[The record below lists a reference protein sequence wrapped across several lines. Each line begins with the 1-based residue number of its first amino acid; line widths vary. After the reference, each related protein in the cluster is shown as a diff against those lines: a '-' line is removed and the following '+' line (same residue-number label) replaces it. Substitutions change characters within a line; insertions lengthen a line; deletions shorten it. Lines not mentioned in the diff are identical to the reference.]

1 VEINRLINQTLP
13 IPLSARS
20 RAVLLRAIW
29 LAVTSTV
36 IILLVMAVPWR
47 FRMLRADVYGFG
59 QGLEAMGLSLDFFA
73 TYFVAMEL
81 LVIVGSLMVATL
93 IAWKRSDDWFAILV
107 AISLTLF
114 GLLPP
119 LVDGLIYLS
128 PQWTLPIVTLRFI
141 EFGCMMAVFCL
152 FPNGRFAPPWTRW
165 LLLLYMIIWSV
176 LLLINPRILADTA
189 VLPNTR
195 TLDDASWVLFGT
207 GWFLLAIIGQ
217 IVRYRRYAS
226 PAEKQQMKWVLI
238 GFSLSIIFSLASSI
252 LLISV
257 PGLTNSPD
265 NEAGMIVVMGGL
277 YLLTALVL
285 PVSIA
290 LSILRYR
297 LWDVDNLLNRTLVY
311 GGLTLSITAVYVL
324 LVGGLGALAVTRSGT
339 ILALILATALVLAL
353 VRSPLRARWQTAI
366 DRFVPSANPHSQI
379 PHPTPQIANHHSGEG
394 LYGAKRWLVW
404 LSLAMAIVLTAA
416 NMGAAAVYANQS
428 PDLVYLTGPSFVA
441 VGSFIIMR
449 QPQNRIGR
457 LCLLAGWVSVL
468 IFLGFNKDLVLHL
481 AQSDV
486 QRAAITQINLSLG
499 QVMCILIFVYLL
511 LLFPDG
517 RFPGPG
523 WRRFWRF
530 FAVSMA
536 LLIVLILTKPGP
548 IWNWATGEG
557 ALALANPFG
566 VEWPLHDRVSTET
579 LVYAWGVPTMLATF
593 AAIGSLIS
601 RWRRSD
607 GLTRQQV
614 KWVAYFLGTVMTLFM
629 LLELSLWLFHP
640 YLTQSAFYPA
650 YETIYGMLGVI
661 AWVGLPLVIGLAVF
675 KYRLYDIDFIIN
687 RTLVYGGL
695 SLAVIGVYVVVVGAM
710 GTLFQAQG
718 NFLFALL
725 ATGLIAVL
733 FQPVRGRLQKG
744 VNRLMFGE
752 RDDPYKVLSQLGR
765 QLQTTS
771 TPEATLHSLVET
783 IAITLKLPYVAIE
796 LAGEKGR
803 LNGAVTGTAVAQ
815 TVDLPLHYQ
824 NETVGYLVASP
835 RSPGESFTEREQ
847 QLLTDIARQAGA
859 VAYSVR
865 LTAALQ
871 QSREKMV
878 LAREEERRR
887 IRRDLHD
894 ELGPTL
900 ASQTFTL
907 DTALELLETNPD
919 AAARLLQTLKSQNQ
933 ETVAD
938 IRRLVYELRPPALD
952 ELGVIGA
959 LEVQANRLA
968 MGGSLHIQIISEPH
982 PLPILPAAVEV
993 AAYRIALE
1001 AMTNVARHA
1010 RAGHCNISFRLEENG
1025 RQNLHIAVTDDGI
1038 GLLSQVETGVG
1049 LHSMRERAEEL
1060 GGSFETYSGKNDGT
1074 RVTAVLP
1081 L

>member
-1 VEINRLINQTLP
+1 MEIKGLINQALP
-13 IPLSARS
+13 MPLSARS

-29 LAVTSTV
+29 LAVTSAV
-36 IILLVMAVPWR
+36 IILLVMATPWR

-59 QGLEAMGLSLDFFA
+59 QGLQAMGLSLNFFA
-73 TYFVAMEL
+73 TYFVVMEL
-81 LVIVGSLMVATL
+81 LVIVGSLLVAAL

-107 AISLTLF
+107 AISLSLF

-119 LVDGLIYLS
+119 LIDGLIYLS

-217 IVRYRRYAS
+217 IVRYRGYAS
-226 PAEKQQMKWVLI
+226 PTEKQQMKWVLF
-238 GFSLSIIFSLASSI
+238 GFSLSIIFSLASSL

-265 NEAGMIVVMGGL
+265 NEAGMIVIMGGI

-290 LSILRYR
+290 LSMLRYR
-297 LWDVDNLLNRTLVY
+297 LWDVD
-311 GGLTLSITAVYVL
+311 
-324 LVGGLGALAVTRSGT
+324 
-339 ILALILATALVLAL
+339 
-353 VRSPLRARWQTAI
+353 
-366 DRFVPSANPHSQI
+366 
-379 PHPTPQIANHHSGEG
+379 
-394 LYGAKRWLVW
+394 
-404 LSLAMAIVLTAA
+404 
-416 NMGAAAVYANQS
+416 
-428 PDLVYLTGPSFVA
+428 
-441 VGSFIIMR
+441 
-449 QPQNRIGR
+449 
-457 LCLLAGWVSVL
+457 
-468 IFLGFNKDLVLHL
+468 FL
-481 AQSDV
+481 
-486 QRAAITQINLSLG
+486 
-499 QVMCILIFVYLL
+499 
-511 LLFPDG
+511 
-517 RFPGPG
+517 
-523 WRRFWRF
+523 
-530 FAVSMA
+530 
-536 LLIVLILTKPGP
+536 
-548 IWNWATGEG
+548 
-557 ALALANPFG
+557 
-566 VEWPLHDRVSTET
+566 
-579 LVYAWGVPTMLATF
+579 
-593 AAIGSLIS
+593 
-601 RWRRSD
+601 
-607 GLTRQQV
+607 
-614 KWVAYFLGTVMTLFM
+614 
-629 LLELSLWLFHP
+629 
-640 YLTQSAFYPA
+640 
-650 YETIYGMLGVI
+650 
-661 AWVGLPLVIGLAVF
+661 
-675 KYRLYDIDFIIN
+675 IN

-695 SLAVIGVYVVVVGAM
+695 SLAIVAIYVLVVGSL
-710 GTLFQAQG
+710 GTLFQSQG
-718 NFLFALL
+718 SFFVALL
-725 ATGLIAVL
+725 ATGLAAVL
-733 FQPVRGRLQKG
+733 FQPLRSRLQKS

-752 RDDPYKVLSQLGR
+752 RDDPYKVLSQLGW

-771 TPEATLHSLVET
+771 TPQATLHSMVET
-783 IAITLKLPYVAIE
+783 IAGTLKLPYVAIE
-796 LAGEKGR
+796 LAGEEGR
-803 LNGAVTGTAVAQ
+803 MNGAAVGTAVAQ
-815 TVDLPLHYQ
+815 TADLPLHYQ

-847 QLLTDIARQAGA
+847 QLLADIARQAGA

-900 ASQTFTL
+900 ASQTFAL
-907 DTALELLETNPD
+907 DTALELLETDPN

-938 IRRLVYELRPPALD
+938 IRRLVHELRPPALD
-952 ELGVIGA
+952 ELGLAGA
-959 LEVQANRLA
+959 LRAQVGRLSSHNA
-968 MGGSLHIQIISEPH
+968 LQINIISEPD
-982 PLPILPAAVEV
+982 PLPPLPAAVEA

-1001 AMTNVARHA
+1001 AVNNVVKHA
-1010 RAGHCNISFRLEENG
+1010 RAENCTVSLRIEEQVPN
-1025 RQNLHIAVTDDGI
+1025 QLIIEILDDGD
-1038 GLLSQVETGVG
+1038 GLPSDYYPGVG

-1060 GGSFETYSGKNDGT
+1060 GGTFETGSGETGGT